1 MTIDATIGGIATA
14 ILLMALVVAGIVA
27 LVKFI
32 KK

>member
-1 MTIDATIGGIATA
+1 MTIDATIGSIATA

>member
-1 MTIDATIGGIATA
+1 MTIDATIGSITTG
-14 ILLMALVVAGIVA
+14 ILLVALVVTGIVA